1 MRWFL
6 VLIILLGS
14 ESVAFGQQY
23 FNNRYSNNSTPYASG
38 ALSVLPADSGY
49 VVWGQ
54 AYDYPVLGRI
64 AAILRFLDP
73 DGRQR
78 RVKYFSDPRRDFY
91 ANYFQQ
97 GLCALPDGGFAG
109 LGSDGWPNNT
119 GAPMLWR
126 FTATGDTLWTR
137 RYAKLVQINV
147 SFGMC
152 RVPTDGGFAL
162 IGMERGA
169 PAGPDS
175 VLVVRTDSVGT
186 LLWRRCYGLRATSEG
201 YSISAR
207 PDGGLLL
214 GGFTRNS
221 LFNADT
227 YVVCTDPQGTVRW
240 QRAFDFRGS
249 YDGVAVPIS
258 TRDGHVA
265 VAAGVNYGPIG
276 QVDGRPRLAIYKLDG
291 QTGDTLWRRLY
302 GPVSYLAGPLAF
314 HELPDGS
321 LVAAGQWD
329 AVGRTNQPYGRR
341 PADGFILKVCP
352 DGDSLWLR
360 TYAKLTGPQSSNYL
374 RGLSPTPDGGFVGC
388 GFLHYSAP
396 DVGPSDSW
404 VFKVDSA
411 GYLQAGG
418 APVSVVCRPI
428 GLPEAVGAEEAEAQL
443 WPNPTAEGTI
453 WLRLPTGAAAGAGAV
468 VVLRDALGRVVAEQP
483 LAADAPQ
490 TALDVRGLAAGV
502 YGWQVRLG
510 RRVLAGGRWVKLP

>member
-1 MRWFL
+1 MRQFL
-6 VLIILLGS
+6 LLVVLLGS
-14 ESVAFGQQY
+14 TLTAFGQQY
-23 FNNRYSNNSTPYASG
+23 FNNRYSNNNTPYQSG
-38 ALSVLPADSGY
+38 ALSILPTDSGY
-49 VVWGQ
+49 VTWGQ

-64 AAILRFLDP
+64 AGMIRLLDF

-78 RVKYFSDPRRDFY
+78 RVRYFSNPNRDFY
-91 ANYFQQ
+91 TSYFQQ

-109 LGSDGWPNNT
+109 VGTVELQTLADTARGG
-119 GAPMLWR
+119 PMLWR
-126 FTATGDTLWTR
+126 FSATGDTLWTR
-137 RYAKLVQINV
+137 RYVEPIWATLAY
-147 SFGMC
+147 GMC

-162 IGMERGA
+162 IGIARQT
-169 PAGPDS
+169 PASADS
-175 VLVVRTDSVGT
+175 LLVVRTDSVGT
-186 LLWRRCYGLRATSEG
+186 LLWRRCYGFRATSEG

-221 LFNADT
+221 LFNSDT
-227 YVVCTDPQGTVRW
+227 YVVCTDPQGNVRW

-249 YDGVAVPIS
+249 YDGTAVPIS

-265 VAAGVNYGPIG
+265 VAASVNYGPIG
-276 QVDGRPRLAIYKLDG
+276 QVDGQPRLAIYKLNG
-291 QTGDTLWRRLY
+291 QTGATLWRRIY
-302 GPVSYLAGPLAF
+302 GPVSYLTENYAF
-314 HELPDGS
+314 HELADGS

-341 PADGFILKVCP
+341 PADSFILKVCP

-374 RGLSPTPDGGFVGC
+374 RGMSPTPDGGFVGC

-418 APVSVVCRPI
+418 APVGVVCRTV
-428 GLPEAVGAEEAEAQL
+428 GLPDA
-443 WPNPTAEGTI
+443 
-453 WLRLPTGAAAGAGAV
+453 AAAGAALTVSPNPVGAGSALRLTLPAAAPTATAT
-468 VVLRDALGRVVAEQP
+468 LRDVLGRRVGATVRFRGFS
-483 LAADAPQ
+483 ADVP
-490 TALDVRGLAAGV
+490 TAGLAAGT
-502 YGWQVRLG
+502 YLLEVRVSG
-510 RRVLAGGRWVKLP
+510 QAPVVRRVVVE